1 MVQFK
6 VYGQRHV
13 LAAVRA
19 DLSEVLHAAA
29 VDVLGSP
36 PGARFQRFFALDAQ
50 DFPIPTGRS
59 VRYTIVEVSM
69 MSGRTVAAKKA
80 FYARLYA
87 DAAGLGID
95 PMDLEVTVVETP
107 AHDWAVR
114 GLPGDELVHAG
125 PVQP

>member
-6 VYGQRHV
+6 VYGQRNV

-36 PGARFQRFFALDAQ
+36 PGARFQRFFCLDAQ
-50 DFPIPTGRS
+50 DFPVPAGRS
-59 VRYTIVEVSM
+59 VRYTVVEVSM
-69 MSGRTVAAKKA
+69 MSGRSVATKKA

-95 PMDLEVTVVETP
+95 PVDLEVTVVETP

-114 GLPGDELVHAG
+114 GVPGDELTVSG
-125 PVQP
+125 PVRA